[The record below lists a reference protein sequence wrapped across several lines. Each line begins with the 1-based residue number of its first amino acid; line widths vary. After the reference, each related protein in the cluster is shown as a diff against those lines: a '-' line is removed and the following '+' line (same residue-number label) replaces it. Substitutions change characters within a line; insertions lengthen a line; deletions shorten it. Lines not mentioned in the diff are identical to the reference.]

1 MKRIILKLLIT
12 VLFIATPP
20 TVLAQGP
27 DKPEAGLSGNLQG
40 GAYILQ
46 TDSRF
51 YSDDTNRHVDDIDKP
66 ADTHEEIAGLASIYL
81 HYQFE
86 GGTAVY
92 VGNPMEPG
100 EDFVL
105 SAGVSQPMG
114 KSTLDVAAA
123 WLPSNE
129 VWKNPYQVVNARVK
143 TDADVY
149 GLHVQLQEVAGSPWE
164 ILYNIDRIDI
174 EDDEIGDL
182 ENDLK
187 RSGLT
192 HELGAKYT
200 LSLQKG
206 LSFSPEIS
214 TTYGD
219 IDGRSNAYREI
230 KIGAQLKCIRPP
242 WVFIGLVSGF
252 HRQYQKTHP
261 LFGKTLH
268 ESTIFTYAQ
277 AMRLNLFGMENL
289 FASLG
294 AGYAKSD
301 ANLDFFD
308 SQTVLG
314 LASVGINF

>member
-1 MKRIILKLLIT
+1 MKHSILKLLIIILLIVTPVT
-12 VLFIATPP
+12 VY
-20 TVLAQGP
+20 AQG
-27 DKPEAGLSGNLQG
+27 SGGSESGFSGSLQG

-51 YSDDTNRHVDDIDKP
+51 YTDDTNRHADDLDKS

-86 GGTAVY
+86 GGTAIY

-114 KSTLDVAAA
+114 KSTLDVAVA

-164 ILYNIDRIDI
+164 VLYNIDRIDI

-182 ENDLK
+182 EDDLK

-192 HELGAKYT
+192 HEIGAKYT
-200 LSLQKG
+200 LSPARGQLQSRAE
-206 LSFSPEIS
+206 LHL
-214 TTYGD
+214 
-219 IDGRSNAYREI
+219 RR
-230 KIGAQLKCIRPP
+230 
-242 WVFIGLVSGF
+242 
-252 HRQYQKTHP
+252 HRGPQQ
-261 LFGKTLH
+261 
-268 ESTIFTYAQ
+268 
-277 AMRLNLFGMENL
+277 RLPR
-289 FASLG
+289 
-294 AGYAKSD
+294 D
-301 ANLDFFD
+301 
-308 SQTVLG
+308 
-314 LASVGINF
+314 